1 MIHKV
6 LEVLSRMREFR
17 ELLSD
22 NDDSVDR
29 LHRHY
34 TCCFLLLSASMVGL
48 KQFAGAPID
57 CWCPGQ
63 FSPSHVSY
71 ANSICWV
78 NGTYYVP
85 FDDYLPLP
93 NQSRTAI
100 LYYQWVPFLLLTQSF
115 VFTLP
120 GFFWRVFSSKLGM
133 NLSSIIGCMKATQ
146 CNIVECT
153 LDSGTNFQKSTKQAV
168 VQVVSYLRGRSQLKP
183 AWRNDYHF
191 RNEDGL
197 EHYDIIGMEKK
208 SYYSTFLRFCS
219 ILMWPVCCLCRRSPA
234 PGRLCLLF
242 LAMKLLNL
250 VNTCFQFLFLNSF
263 LNKTPHDGF
272 LRTIATSLERIS
284 LGELVN
290 FQLDQGRFPKVTMCD
305 FHIRQQVN
313 LHRYTVQC
321 VLPINLFNE
330 KVFLMLWVW
339 LVLLILITVLNLF
352 SWTPVMFPCCQ
363 VRGTTDLHQLISNI
377 KLS

>member
-1 MIHKV
+1 MIDKV
-6 LEVLSRMREFR
+6 WGVLSRLRQFR
-17 ELLSD
+17 QLFSD
-22 NDDSVDR
+22 NDDCVDR
-29 LHRHY
+29 LHRLY

-85 FDDYLPLP
+85 LEDYLPLP
-93 NQSRTAI
+93 NQSRTVI
-100 LYYQWVPFLLLTQSF
+100 LYYQWVPFLLLSQAF

-133 NLSSIIGCMKATQ
+133 NLSSVIGCMKPTQ
-146 CNIVECT
+146 CNVAECT
-153 LDSGTNFQKSTKQAV
+153 LDSEIKCQKGNKKAV
-168 VQVVSYLRGRSQLKP
+168 MQVANYLRGKGQHKRS
-183 AWRNDYHF
+183 WRNDCHF
-191 RNEDGL
+191 RNNDGL
-197 EHYDIIGMEKK
+197 EHYDIIGMDRK
-208 SYYSTFLRFCS
+208 SYPSTFLYFCS
-219 ILMWPVCCLCRRSPA
+219 VLMWPVCCLCRQSPA
-234 PGRLCLLF
+234 PGRLCLFF
-242 LAMKLLNL
+242 LTMKLLNIA
-250 VNTCFQFLFLNSF
+250 NTCFQFVLLNSF
-263 LNKTPHDGF
+263 LNKTPHASF
-272 LRTIATSLERIS
+272 LRTITTSLERIS
-284 LGELVN
+284 LEELVN

-330 KVFLMLWVW
+330 KVFLMLWIW
-339 LVLLILITVLNLF
+339 LVLLFLITVLNLF
-352 SWTPVMFPCCQ
+352 SWAPVMFPCCQ
-363 VRGTTDLHQLISNI
+363 VRETT
-377 KLS
+377 